1 MSKYK
6 VGDVV
11 KVKDNLKVGRQYG
24 RYCFIEEM
32 KEFSGKKV
40 TIIDVCEDYYDAKGD
55 YYDTKENGYRWSD
68 DMFEEK
74 IEKIEETSNTYFP
87 EIAKMLGVEINEKF
101 KILDIESGV
110 AFENYYFSNYGL
122 YHIDF
127 EGKKHNTSCLSL
139 YKLLSKQYEIQKLPW
154 APKAGE
160 ICYIVDLTSTYYGWI
175 YQDINYF
182 NILLELGLIVKT
194 KEEAIERFNELLNV
208 LKEKEVNK

>member
-11 KVKDNLKVGRQYG
+11 KVKDNLEINKYYDDVRFGEAMVKYL
-24 RYCFIEEM
+24 
-32 KEFSGKKV
+32 GKKV
-40 TIIDVCEDYYDAKGD
+40 TIAEIFDNKYYCIKEDNDCFYW
-55 YYDTKENGYRWSD
+55 TD

-87 EIAKMLGVEINEKF
+87 EIAKMLGVEINKKF

-127 EGKKHNTSCLSL
+127 EGKEQNTSCLSL
-139 YKLLSKQYEIQKLPW
+139 YKLLSKKYEIQKLPW
-154 APKAGE
+154 KPKAGE

>member
-11 KVKDNLKVGRQYG
+11 KVKDNLEINKYYDDVRFGEAMVKYL
-24 RYCFIEEM
+24 
-32 KEFSGKKV
+32 GKKV
-40 TIIDVCEDYYDAKGD
+40 TIAEIFDNKYYCIKEDNDCFYW
-55 YYDTKENGYRWSD
+55 TE
-68 DMFEEK
+68 DMFEDK
-74 IEKIEETSNTYFP
+74 IEKIEEISNTYFP

-101 KILDIESGV
+101 KILDVESGV
-110 AFENYYFSNYGL
+110 IFENYYFLNDGL

-127 EGKKHNTSCLSL
+127 NEKKHNTSCLSL

-208 LKEKEVNK
+208 LKEKEVK